1 MVESGGAGGGGGL
14 EEGDFGAQL
23 RQVGGQIVAVRG
35 VLGERSRGYCFGS
48 RQLVVEVACDPTR
61 VVEGLG
67 VGAHGGRAARV
78 DVVFGDD
85 VVDTAGGVDQ
95 FCAGGV

>member
-1 MVESGGAGGGGGL
+1 
-14 EEGDFGAQL
+14 
-23 RQVGGQIVAVRG
+23 
-35 VLGERSRGYCFGS
+35 LGERSRGYCFGS

-95 FCAGGV
+95 FCAGGVSRRVRAVCTAVLMRWVCSLT